1 MLEGLFKLY
10 SYVAL
15 KVSLR
20 RHIGNT
26 NETNETRNQY
36 LTFHFSNMSKVN
48 QFVLLLAFVCVV
60 YTSEATQAKW

>member
-15 KVSLR
+15 KVALR
-20 RHIGNT
+20 RHIGN
-26 NETNETRNQY
+26 TNETRNQY

-60 YTSEATQAKW
+60 YTSEATQAK